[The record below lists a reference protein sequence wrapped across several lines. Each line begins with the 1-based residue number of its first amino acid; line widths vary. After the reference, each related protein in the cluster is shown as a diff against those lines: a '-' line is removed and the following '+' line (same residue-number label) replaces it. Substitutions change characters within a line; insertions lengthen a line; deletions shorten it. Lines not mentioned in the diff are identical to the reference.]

1 MRSVLRAVA
10 VAAVLS
16 LAAACGSSGSGS
28 ATSSSAPEPTYSAV
42 VLNCDQ
48 YAVRATNLYSYAY
61 KSGLSIGTT
70 NSIDAY
76 VTQMQQALADLELN
90 APECAPDA
98 MVELVALG
106 NAITA
111 YGEAY
116 VPTAEAADANAAA
129 LDALAGQGKLTW
141 TAMGLDSGQWD
152 GVM

>member
-1 MRSVLRAVA
+1 MRSLLRAVA
-10 VAAVLS
+10 VTAVLA

-28 ATSSSAPEPTYSAV
+28 PSSSAPEPTYSAV

-48 YAVRATNLYSYAY
+48 YAVRATNLYSFAY
-61 KSGLSIGTT
+61 KSGLNIGTT
-70 NSIDAY
+70 NSIDDY
-76 VTQMQQALADLELN
+76 VTQMREALADLELN
-90 APECAPDA
+90 APECAADA

-111 YGEAY
+111 YAEAY

-129 LDALAGQGKLTW
+129 LTALADQGKLTW
-141 TAMGLDSGQWD
+141 IAMGLDPAQWD